1 MIFRYACVAEVRM
14 LFFSLAHLILFLL
27 IAAFWSFLLYMV
39 LRSYQALQGIEKS
52 IADIAQTLR
61 TKN

>member
-1 MIFRYACVAEVRM
+1 M
-14 LFFSLAHLILFLL
+14 LFFSLTHLILFVL
-27 IAAFWSFLLYMV
+27 IAAFWSFLLYLV